1 MSEQSQVKY
10 GSLVLAMML
19 SSIASVSASIAV
31 VRISFLKL
39 QSTYQRFLFMLATA
53 NALNAI
59 FLLWHPILIPR
70 DEAHSWSIGN
80 ESSCIASGFF
90 FMFGSLSV
98 CMYYSCLSLYF
109 CFSIRANTKSPRMP
123 EDVIGPSEFAAHIIC
138 WLLPITVASFGAG
151 SQAIGFDRKT
161 DLCLPQRPCSD
172 IDAADCTKGILT
184 GEYITYESDV
194 IMVTFQALIV
204 VGSLLGLACTLLIA
218 VQSWKAGHRTTN
230 DLDAEMSEPI
240 KQRIQAVSK
249 QSLLY
254 TLVYFNSYIW
264 LFVAFG
270 KYGDTDSTAFYAFQF
285 LAFFFY
291 PLQGTMY
298 CIVYIRPRYQML
310 RVMYPEDP
318 VTVVLRVALSTA
330 GDPDEIEH
338 VRAALFGDAYVP
350 PPSVA
355 SSSTPS
361 RDSDLPETIQFDPN
375 CAISVGS
382 AVSTPDGTDEQ
393 SSSLGKEEQ

>member
-1 MSEQSQVKY
+1 MSAQSEVRY

-19 SSIASVSASIAV
+19 SSIASVGASIAV

-53 NALNAI
+53 NALNSI
-59 FLLWHPILIPR
+59 FLLWHPIVIPQ
-70 DEAHSWSIGN
+70 DEFHSWSIGN
-80 ESSCIASGFF
+80 ESSCIAIGFF
-90 FMFGSLSV
+90 FIFGSLSV

-109 CFSIRANTKSPRMP
+109 FFSIRTHTKNPRMP

-138 WLLPITVASFGAG
+138 WLLPVTVASFAAG
-151 SQAIGFDRKT
+151 TQSIRFDQKT
-161 DLCLPQRPCSD
+161 DLCIPQRRC
-172 IDAADCTKGILT
+172 IDGSADECTRGVLT
-184 GEYITYESDV
+184 GEYLTYDSDV
-194 IMVTFQALIV
+194 IMLTFQALIV
-204 VGSLLGLACTLLIA
+204 VGSLLALVCTMLIA
-218 VQSWKAGHRTTN
+218 LKAWKVGHTTIN
-230 DLDAEMSEPI
+230 DQDAEISESI

-254 TLVYFNSYIW
+254 TLVYFNSFTW
-264 LFVAFG
+264 LFVTFG
-270 KYGDTDSTAFYAFQF
+270 NYGDGESPAYYAFKF

-318 VTVVLRVALSTA
+318 TSVVLRVSLSTA
-330 GDPDEIEH
+330 GDPDEIEN
-338 VRAALFGDAYVP
+338 VRAAIFGDAYVP

-361 RDSDLPETIQFDPN
+361 RDSALPETIQFDPN
-375 CAISVGS
+375 CSISVGS
-382 AVSTPDGTDEQ
+382 AVSTPDGADQ
-393 SSSLGKEEQ
+393 STSRRKDG